1 MNFFK
6 IATKMKD
13 QKQESVFFSMNISV
27 ILPPDRFISKNKF
40 QLENFTEYSYA

>member
-27 ILPPDRFISKNKF
+27 ILTPW
-40 QLENFTEYSYA
+40 